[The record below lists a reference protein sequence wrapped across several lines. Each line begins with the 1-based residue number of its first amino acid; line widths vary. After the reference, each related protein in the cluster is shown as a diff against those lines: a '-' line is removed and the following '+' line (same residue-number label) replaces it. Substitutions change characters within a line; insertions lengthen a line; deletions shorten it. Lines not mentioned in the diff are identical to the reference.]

1 MRTWRTYGSLGK
13 LHNIVTYIRRT
24 PQRIAAFK
32 CNGGG
37 RSWGSQ
43 GTRVEDRQILGARGR
58 VQKHERR
65 RRSDCKRRRS
75 NCQRQNRIEYKRL
88 REKRKERKETKD
100 RGQAPHISN
109 SHATT
114 SNRELI
120 KERTECS
127 RNINPYNDTPRSPRD
142 VEPNNNRKNHQS

>member
-1 MRTWRTYGSLGK
+1 LVD
-13 LHNIVTYIRRT
+13 L
-24 PQRIAAFK
+24 IARVER
-32 CNGGG
+32 GGG
-37 RSWGSQ
+37 G
-43 GTRVEDRQILGARGR
+43 GGVKKG
-58 VQKHERR
+58 
-65 RRSDCKRRRS
+65 
-75 NCQRQNRIEYKRL
+75 L

-142 VEPNNNRKNHQS
+142 VEPNNNRKNNQS